1 MGNCEDEN
9 AAAVKGESNTTVNQG
24 PGGDTAV
31 IICNIFCFYGD
42 TIVKVLENKKLKE
55 KHISEIKK
63 GELVQTYNGKEL
75 IFTKVKENIKNKG
88 LFTFYEIKCKNENLD
103 TKSISITWNHKMIIY
118 NKSKKEIKLKC
129 ANEVKIGDIFRT
141 KYGFFEVFEINKKI
155 MNDCYELAAE
165 NGTVLAND
173 IFVTTVYLNRNH
185 SNKNCQKII
194 DSAKIPIDILN

>member
-1 MGNCEDEN
+1 
-9 AAAVKGESNTTVNQG
+9 
-24 PGGDTAV
+24 
-31 IICNIFCFYGD
+31 
-42 TIVKVLENKKLKE
+42 
-55 KHISEIKK
+55 
-63 GELVQTYNGKEL
+63 
-75 IFTKVKENIKNKG
+75 
-88 LFTFYEIKCKNENLD
+88 
-103 TKSISITWNHKMIIY
+103 MIIY